1 MDHTSGLL
9 PDRDIVWRRT
19 NCHETYVRFELAKRL
34 TVVSHYGPTNCALF
48 RSAALTCQLMSA
60 TRDQIDLSS
69 IGIQSIVPTTG
80 TSRRVTKRQ
89 PDEDRSTDDG
99 RTKSDQE
106 SPSPHPPATGKLVDK
121 TV

>member
-1 MDHTSGLL
+1 
-9 PDRDIVWRRT
+9 
-19 NCHETYVRFELAKRL
+19 
-34 TVVSHYGPTNCALF
+34 
-48 RSAALTCQLMSA
+48 MSA
-60 TRDQIDLSS
+60 TRNQIGFPR

-89 PDEDRSTDDG
+89 PDEDRSTDDA

-106 SPSPHPPATGKLVDK
+106 SPSPHPPTTGKLVDK